1 MGKALEEHLAE
12 FVLGMQR
19 GPGWRSYV
27 KSCLEFWAQHYG
39 TKTAENVRSIINAR
53 MKDDRK

>member
-1 MGKALEEHLAE
+1 MARPLEEDLAE

-19 GPGWRSYV
+19 GPGWRAYV
-27 KSCLEFWAQHYG
+27 RECLVFWAQHYG
-39 TKTAENVRSIINAR
+39 EKTAEKAKSIINAR